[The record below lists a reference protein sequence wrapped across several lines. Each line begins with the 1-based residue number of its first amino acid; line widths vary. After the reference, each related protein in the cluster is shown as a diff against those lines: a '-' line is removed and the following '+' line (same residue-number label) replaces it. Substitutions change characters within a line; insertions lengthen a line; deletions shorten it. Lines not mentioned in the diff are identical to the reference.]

1 MARTWT
7 EWERGVEGVIAN
19 LWKKNGENR
28 IKREREREGGG
39 VGERERVGI
48 KFGMGTLDDINH
60 LKTNILVLQDQ
71 FGVAWYIYKI
81 WWEEL

>member
-1 MARTWT
+1 M
-7 EWERGVEGVIAN
+7 ERIGLRER
-19 LWKKNGENR
+19 E
-28 IKREREREGGG
+28 REREREGGG

-60 LKTNILVLQDQ
+60 LKINILVLQDQ

-81 WWEEL
+81 

>member
-7 EWERGVEGVIAN
+7 EWERGVVGVIAN

-28 IKREREREGGG
+28 IEREREREGGG

-60 LKTNILVLQDQ
+60 
-71 FGVAWYIYKI
+71 
-81 WWEEL
+81 